1 VAAVLPLLYL
11 HGLSTSDFGPGLT
24 QFLGTGAG
32 RSAGTITRLTPQWQH
47 EATLFNQRSLADTD
61 YVYIWVDGIHFKV
74 RLAKTGCAC
83 W

>member
-1 VAAVLPLLYL
+1 
-11 HGLSTSDFGPGLT
+11 
-24 QFLGTGAG
+24 
-32 RSAGTITRLTPQWQH
+32 
-47 EATLFNQRSLADTD
+47 LFNQRSLADTD